1 MNNVSIAGNLT
12 RDPELRYTPQGQA
25 VANFSLAVNRS
36 YFNRAGERVEATDF
50 VNANAWG
57 KLAENVA
64 ESLRKGNHV
73 VVSGRLQSRQYE
85 TEDHSKR
92 TAIDIQAEE
101 VAASLRFATV
111 KVTPSARENGKAQ
124 EAAVGRQAPTAEAG
138 QVANLAGAS
147 FPGGANNAA
156 PAAAPTAQQPAQQ
169 PVPAMATTAQAGP
182 AL

>member
-36 YFNRAGERVEATDF
+36 YVNRAGERVEATDF

-73 VVSGRLQSRQYE
+73 VVSGRLQSRTYE
-85 TEDHSKR
+85 AEDHSKR
-92 TAIDIQAEE
+92 TAIEIQAEE
-101 VAASLRFATV
+101 VAASLRFATL
-111 KVTPSARENGKAQ
+111 KVTPSARDNAKAQ
-124 EAAVGRQAPTAEAG
+124 EAAVAQQAPAAEAD
-138 QVANLAGAS
+138 QVATLAGAS

-156 PAAAPTAQQPAQQ
+156 ASAAARQPSPQ
-169 PVPAMATTAQAGP
+169 PLPAMAATAQAGP
-182 AL
+182 TL

>member
-36 YFNRAGERVEATDF
+36 YVNRAGERVEATDF

-64 ESLRKGNHV
+64 DSLRKGNHV
-73 VVSGRLQSRQYE
+73 VVSGRLQSRTYE

-92 TAIDIQAEE
+92 TATEIQAEE

-111 KVTPSARENGKAQ
+111 KVAPSGRENGKTQ
-124 EAAVGRQAPTAEAG
+124 EATVVQQAPGAEAG
-138 QVANLAGAS
+138 QVANLARAS
-147 FPGGANNAA
+147 FPGGVNNAA
-156 PAAAPTAQQPAQQ
+156 PAAAPAAQHPTPQ
-169 PVPAMATTAQAGP
+169 PVPAMAATQQAGP